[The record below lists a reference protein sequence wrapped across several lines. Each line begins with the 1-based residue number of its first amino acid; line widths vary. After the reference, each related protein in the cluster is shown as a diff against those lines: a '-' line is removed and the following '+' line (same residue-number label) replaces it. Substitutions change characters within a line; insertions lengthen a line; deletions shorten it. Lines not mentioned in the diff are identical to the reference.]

1 MALEIALLQFA
12 IICALLKWLEA
23 TSFFFLIHYRVC
35 LRN

>member
-23 TSFFFLIHYRVC
+23 TSFFLIHYRVC